1 MILFIDT
8 HDELITIA
16 LKIKDNLYIK
26 TKESEYSHSVY
37 TMPMI
42 ASIFDENN
50 LDIKDLDKLPRIS
63 DRSQLK
69 QYINLIDSMNSDI
82 DFEELAKEYDGIM
95 VWMYRSKDIDEEAR
109 MFDGM
114 YYRMYDWDV
123 DTLVV
128 FNQDIIEE
136 VDA

>member
-1 MILFIDT
+1 
-8 HDELITIA
+8 
-16 LKIKDNLYIK
+16 
-26 TKESEYSHSVY
+26 
-37 TMPMI
+37 
-42 ASIFDENN
+42 
-50 LDIKDLDKLPRIS
+50 
-63 DRSQLK
+63 
-69 QYINLIDSMNSDI
+69 MNSDI

-114 YYRMYDWDV
+114 YYRMYGWDV